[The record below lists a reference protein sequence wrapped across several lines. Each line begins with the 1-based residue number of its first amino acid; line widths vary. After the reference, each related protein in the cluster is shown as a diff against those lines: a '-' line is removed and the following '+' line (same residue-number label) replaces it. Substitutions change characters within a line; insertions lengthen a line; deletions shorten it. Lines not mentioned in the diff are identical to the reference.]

1 MPHFSIII
9 PVYNRPGEIAELLE
23 SLSKQLYSNFEVVI
37 VEDGSTIRCEDI
49 VRDYATK
56 FPICYYFKENSGP
69 GLSRNYGAERA
80 HGDYFIFLDSDCL
93 IPAPYLQAVNESLDR
108 EYVDLFGGPDREHE
122 SFTIL
127 QKAINYSMTAMLTTG
142 GIRGRKKSLEK
153 FNPRSFNMGI
163 SRRAF
168 EVTRGFGGMRAGEDI
183 DMSIRIRKA
192 GFESMLIPEA
202 FVYHKRRVSFRS
214 FFRQVYAFGKARID
228 LYLLYPESMKIVH
241 VLPAVFVLGSVSLI
255 FLSFFCIWA
264 ILPLLFYFCGI
275 FAESLIK
282 NKNLRIALL
291 SILTS
296 VVQLSGYGCGFIKA
310 FICKIVFTKHR
321 LEFTAEK

>member
-310 FICKIVFTKHR
+310 FIYKIVFKKHR

>member
-241 VLPAVFVLGSVSLI
+241 VLPALFVLGSVTLI

-310 FICKIVFTKHR
+310 FICKIVFKKHR